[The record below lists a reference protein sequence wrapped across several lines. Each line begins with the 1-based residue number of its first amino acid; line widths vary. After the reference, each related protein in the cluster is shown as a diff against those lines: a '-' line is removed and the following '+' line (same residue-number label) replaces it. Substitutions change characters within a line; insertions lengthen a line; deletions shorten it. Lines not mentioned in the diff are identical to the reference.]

1 LVIIA
6 YKTTHSMEEAE
17 ALCQRI
23 GIMARGTLRCIAD
36 QLRLKELY
44 GTGFKL
50 FANCDATTTTDVA
63 RYLESI
69 LPNGWSRIDNY
80 ETTISYEFPAI
91 RGSISKLFMEIEA
104 NRERIGILDWGLG
117 QTTLEE
123 VFVRLISEAD
133 ASAEY

>member
-1 LVIIA
+1 
-6 YKTTHSMEEAE
+6 MEEAE

-50 FANCDATTTTDVA
+50 FANCDSEKTATVA
-63 RYLESI
+63 KYLENI
-69 LPNGWSRIDNY
+69 MPQGWSRIDNY
-80 ETTISYEFPAI
+80 ETSISYEFPATK
-91 RGSISKLFMEIEA
+91 GAISKLFMEIEA
-104 NRERIGILDWGLG
+104 NRDQIGILDWGLG

-133 ASAEY
+133 AAAEY

>member
-1 LVIIA
+1 
-6 YKTTHSMEEAE
+6 MEEAE

-50 FANCDATTTTDVA
+50 FANCDSNTTGEVA

-69 LPNGWSRIDNY
+69 LPNGWTRIDYY
-80 ETTISYEFPAI
+80 ETTISYEFPAVK
-91 RGSISKLFMEIEA
+91 GAISKLFMEIEA
-104 NRERIGILDWGLG
+104 NRDKVGILDWGLG

-133 ASAEY
+133 AAAEY